1 MIEIDDEFSIMGD
14 STIELPSYMN
24 SLSQEKMDEIYYEE
38 LEDRIISCG
47 LHNKS
52 KTFILLDGGRNLL
65 ELDPALFFSH
75 NFFNII
81 SVKPIMDGAKIEVIL
96 PQFVIEADSKDVLDA
111 SIAIT
116 MSDLEIDMKS

>member
-52 KTFILLDGGRNLL
+52 KTFILLDGGRNML
-65 ELDPALFFSH
+65 ELDPTIFFSH
-75 NFFNII
+75 NFSNII
-81 SVKPIMDGAKIEVIL
+81 SVKPIMDGTKIEVIL
-96 PQFVIEADSKDVLDA
+96 PQFVIEADSKDVLNA

-116 MSDLEIDMKS
+116 MSELEIDMKS